1 MICTRAFGTVT
12 NGGYRRAS
20 RGFGNVWR
28 GGLTSSTS
36 EDPHMKM
43 MAGSRLVCL
52 STLLL
57 LLRPAIAQSQ
67 ATLPSEMPAKFE
79 PVTDSFDYIK
89 RDVMIPS
96 AMASNS
102 TRSS

>member
-1 MICTRAFGTVT
+1 
-12 NGGYRRAS
+12 
-20 RGFGNVWR
+20 
-28 GGLTSSTS
+28 
-36 EDPHMKM
+36 MKM

-89 RDVMIPS
+89 RDVMIPMRDGVKLHTVIVIPKGRRMLPS
-96 AMASNS
+96 F
-102 TRSS
+102 